1 MTDPTET
8 DQFAGQ
14 KKIDPKQLSVRGEKP
29 EKYTIPLVMALL
41 ELGDTEQLRRLVGV
55 KDAGQWANIKNDTN
69 EKNQTTHLPKRCIKA
84 IIERCKTLVP
94 PVKFLETDFLSLPKE
109 KLIERVP
116 REHPLFADACRAM
129 GLPTPA
135 KVDAFPFNNLLVG
148 KWVRLLIA
156 RPLPGEPGASKST
169 SITLVVENFEIRP
182 DERRPENLII
192 EQIDFEFGNVT
203 PAGTVAVVSRGD
215 TVEIRIDYQDPS
227 YPQGTFLGHF
237 PTGPVT
243 HILAVAL
250 DVHYNSRS
258 VITKPVLFVRLDEL
272 FDEKKRYRPKDAV
285 YKKLKSVFKKFI
297 AFEPSRM
304 EMTVQ
309 GTGRSCGS

>member
-1 MTDPTET
+1 
-8 DQFAGQ
+8 
-14 KKIDPKQLSVRGEKP
+14 
-29 EKYTIPLVMALL
+29 MALL
-41 ELGDTEQLRRLVGV
+41 ELGDTEQLRELVGV
-55 KDAGQWANIKNDTN
+55 KDPGQWANIKNDTTELN
-69 EKNQTTHLPKRCIKA
+69 RATHLPKRCIKA
-84 IIERCKTLVP
+84 IIERCEKLVP
-94 PVKFLETDFLSLPKE
+94 PVNSWKLISFLPKE

-116 REHPLFADACRAM
+116 SDHPLFADACRAM

-135 KVDAFPFNNLLVG
+135 KVDTFTFNNLLVG
-148 KWVRLLIA
+148 KWARLLIA

-182 DERRPENLII
+182 DTRRPENLVI

-215 TVEIRIDYQDPS
+215 TVEIRMDYKDSS

-243 HILAVAL
+243 HILAIAL

-285 YKKLKSVFKKFI
+285 YKKVQSVFKKFI
-297 AFEPSRM
+297 AFEPAGWR
-304 EMTVQ
+304 
-309 GTGRSCGS
+309 